1 MSGVN
6 LNNVYVGENGRIQLS
21 GLSSNID
28 FVNVVD
34 QMMKARRIPADTL
47 EKRIE
52 SNDTKVTSLR
62 ELQDLVKT
70 LQTSIDK
77 LYGEASFDKS
87 KDTFASKQ
95 AFVSSADGNAGN
107 LISVSANNN
116 AATGNY
122 KFEISQIASK
132 HKVGSETLG
141 ANPTDALSTTT
152 NGGGTAI
159 GTGTFSVGTS
169 KGSVQIEVTDTDTL
183 RDVRDKINATSSK
196 TGVQAS
202 VVKVAE
208 GQSTLIL
215 TSTDEGSPNR
225 MTLSDDSGN
234 VLQNMGILKD
244 DGSGTMLINSDQ
256 EIDPGNDAQFTMD
269 GVTITRSSNNIDD
282 LVDGMSISLFDAKPG
297 TTINVSIEQDLS
309 KAKNAIVGFVDAYN
323 AVKSFINEKTY
334 VDPANNKAAEGSV
347 LLGNSTAKSVESTL
361 QAIAGATP
369 FRTTSEDSDISVLA
383 QIGITFKSIADAQAD
398 SSEKGKYT
406 AGTLVLDESKLNDT
420 LINNADEVS
429 ELFGFKSVTDNPSLI
444 MTSFTGN
451 TNAASYKFSVTK
463 DAAGNITS
471 ATYTQDGGDPQ
482 NATINGDTLTTADG
496 LKLFYNGGDDKTE
509 TGTITTSVG
518 LASRMHFAMKG
529 MLDSENG
536 TLHQGIE
543 AFEKENKSFKKKI
556 DGIDMR
562 IANQREVMMNKFI
575 NMEQSLAK
583 FKNIQNSLSELMAAG
598 KKDK

>member
-6 LNNVYVGENGRIQLS
+6 MNNLYVGDNGRIQFS

-34 QMMKARRIPADTL
+34 QMMKARRIPADNL
-47 EKRIE
+47 EKRID
-52 SNDTKVTSLR
+52 SNDDKVAALR
-62 ELQDLVKT
+62 QLQDLVKN
-70 LQTSIDK
+70 LQSSIDT
-77 LYGEASFDKS
+77 LYGQASFDKS

-107 LISVSANNN
+107 LMSVSANNN

-132 HKVGSETLG
+132 HKIGSENLG
-141 ANPTDALSTTT
+141 ANPTDTLSTAT

-183 RDVRDKINATSSK
+183 RDVRDKINATTGK

-202 VVKVAE
+202 VIKVAD
-208 GQSTLIL
+208 GQSTIIL

-234 VLQNMGILKD
+234 VLQNLGIMKD
-244 DGSGTMLINSDQ
+244 DGSGTMVINTDQ

-269 GVTITRSSNNIDD
+269 GVSITRPSNNIDD

-297 TTINVSIEQDLS
+297 TTINVAVEQDLS

-334 VDPANNKAAEGSV
+334 VDPETNKAAEGSV
-347 LLGNSTAKSVESTL
+347 LLGDSTVKTVESTL
-361 QAIAGATP
+361 QAIAGSTP
-369 FRTTSEDSDISVLA
+369 YRTTSEDSDLSVLG
-383 QIGITFKSIADAQAD
+383 QIGMTFKSIADAQAD
-398 SSEKGKYT
+398 SSENGKYT
-406 AGTLVLDESKLNDT
+406 AGTLVLDESKLNDM

-429 ELFGFKSVTDNPSLI
+429 ELFGFKSVTDNPSLV

-451 TNAASYKFSVTK
+451 TSAASYEFSVTK
-463 DAAGNITS
+463 DASGKITS
-471 ATYTQDGGDPQ
+471 ATYTQNGSDPMD
-482 NATINGDTLTTADG
+482 ATISGDTLTTADG

-518 LASRMHFAMKG
+518 LASRMHFAMQG
-529 MLDSENG
+529 MLDSEDG

-543 AFEKENKSFKKKI
+543 AFEKENTSFKKKI
-556 DGIDMR
+556 DGIDSR

-598 KKDK
+598 KKDN